1 MKFLTK
7 INRPFLIS
15 LTTIL
20 FMVSIAGYF
29 VLQIVI
35 LDETKESLL
44 EKEYFIIKQIEESGK
59 PINIP
64 PIIEVKEIDSL
75 SLKSPAFTKI
85 YVNDELEDEQVLF
98 LEYSNQ
104 LKIKDSCYSIK
115 LRQASYESEDLILM
129 LSLGLFVL
137 LFAAFGISFFIT
149 KKINKTI
156 WAEFENNLRE
166 IENFSFTG
174 NQKLQLIKSD
184 IEEFDRLNAVVK
196 NLTEKLE
203 TDYISLREFT
213 ENASH
218 EIQTPISIVLL
229 NLEELLQHD
238 LTEEAFRKIVSSI
251 NAIKRLSNLNQSLI
265 MLTKIENEQFN
276 ADKTLAINEIVKS
289 KILEYESLFE
299 SKSIKVEFVCDQ
311 IFKIKMNEQL
321 ADVMIG
327 NLLSNAV
334 NHNFKGGNIQISI
347 REKELMICNTGEANS
362 FNTANIFNRFVK
374 GNSRSFGLGLALVKK
389 ICDTHK
395 LEIEYR
401 KNDLHCFII
410 QQKS

>member
-156 WAEFENNLRE
+156 WAESY
-166 IENFSFTG
+166 NF
-174 NQKLQLIKSD
+174 
-184 IEEFDRLNAVVK
+184 V
-196 NLTEKLE
+196 
-203 TDYISLREFT
+203 
-213 ENASH
+213 
-218 EIQTPISIVLL
+218 
-229 NLEELLQHD
+229 
-238 LTEEAFRKIVSSI
+238 
-251 NAIKRLSNLNQSLI
+251 
-265 MLTKIENEQFN
+265 
-276 ADKTLAINEIVKS
+276 
-289 KILEYESLFE
+289 
-299 SKSIKVEFVCDQ
+299 
-311 IFKIKMNEQL
+311 
-321 ADVMIG
+321 
-327 NLLSNAV
+327 
-334 NHNFKGGNIQISI
+334 
-347 REKELMICNTGEANS
+347 
-362 FNTANIFNRFVK
+362 
-374 GNSRSFGLGLALVKK
+374 
-389 ICDTHK
+389 
-395 LEIEYR
+395 
-401 KNDLHCFII
+401 
-410 QQKS
+410 